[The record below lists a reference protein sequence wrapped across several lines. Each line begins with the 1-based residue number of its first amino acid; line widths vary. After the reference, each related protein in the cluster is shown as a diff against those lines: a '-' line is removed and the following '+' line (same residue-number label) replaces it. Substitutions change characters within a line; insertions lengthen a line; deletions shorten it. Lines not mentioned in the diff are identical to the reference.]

1 MQIVGHAETMVTVP
15 SCSSSTPLWCVAT
28 WHAHVSHVCGVLPRG
43 SIRVV
48 VRCWRPLE
56 LVRWTHVGCRLAN
69 KPYTMDP
76 KELGDF
82 QVSSHG

>member
-1 MQIVGHAETMVTVP
+1 MLILHTSVVCCHVAC
-15 SCSSSTPLWCVAT
+15 SCLY
-28 WHAHVSHVCGVLPRG
+28 VCGVVACG

-82 QVSSHG
+82 QVSSHGSS